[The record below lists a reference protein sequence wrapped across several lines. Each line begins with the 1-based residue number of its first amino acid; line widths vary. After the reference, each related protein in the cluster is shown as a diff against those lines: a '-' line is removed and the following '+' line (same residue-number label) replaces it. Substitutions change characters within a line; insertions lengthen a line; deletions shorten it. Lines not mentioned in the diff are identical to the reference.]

1 MVEQDLDK
9 SGDNHRP
16 PNGYIQRHFPMLP
29 WYSAPDKPFPRRKY
43 KCLKCL
49 EMMKRSSNAQVETA
63 LSEKKSQVE
72 CLVMSREKISLNE
85 VSEDKEVNKDDMS
98 VQDNCITS
106 KSWSDL
112 LKGPESSYSNGS
124 SKLVITRE
132 MPSNNLKEVF
142 DYVKLKSGRNH
153 NVLIQPRGLINIGN
167 VCFMNVILQVLVF
180 CPPFYNLL
188 DEIGKKMTHSLV
200 NNTSLISA
208 LISFIREFPII
219 DKPVLNGGTTVK
231 KDDFEEF
238 GEPFIPE
245 YVYMAMRGNKLF
257 DSMRRGHQEDAEE
270 FLGLLLDALH
280 EEFVQEMKPNADVF
294 PNNTIRYINCVD
306 FVSTNSFDYSQDKNE
321 NEWVEVGP
329 KQKTSIMRSA
339 TVSESPLTPIFT
351 GNFRSILRVSG
362 MKPSITLE
370 PYRSLQL
377 DIEPLHIGSIEE
389 ALQNITQPE
398 VLNGD
403 WHSSLGEKLKATK
416 QVFIETF
423 PQVLILHL
431 KRFIYDNVG
440 GAQKSYKNVHYPL
453 QFEIPPT
460 VMSPHRRIEKNIKF
474 ILFAV
479 VYHHGMSASGGHYT
493 VDLLRQDLHSWIR
506 IDDTH
511 ISHILPEHVIPSS
524 DSPNRFAYLLFYLR
538 L

>member
-1 MVEQDLDK
+1 M
-9 SGDNHRP
+9 
-16 PNGYIQRHFPMLP
+16 
-29 WYSAPDKPFPRRKY
+29 A
-43 KCLKCL
+43 
-49 EMMKRSSNAQVETA
+49 
-63 LSEKKSQVE
+63 
-72 CLVMSREKISLNE
+72 
-85 VSEDKEVNKDDMS
+85 
-98 VQDNCITS
+98 
-106 KSWSDL
+106 
-112 LKGPESSYSNGS
+112 
-124 SKLVITRE
+124 
-132 MPSNNLKEVF
+132 
-142 DYVKLKSGRNH
+142 H
-153 NVLIQPRGLINIGN
+153 NFAN
-167 VCFMNVILQVLVF
+167 
-180 CPPFYNLL
+180 
-188 DEIGKKMTHSLV
+188 D
-200 NNTSLISA
+200 TSLLSA
-208 LISFIREFPII
+208 LISFIREFPVI
-219 DKPVLNGGTTVK
+219 DRPVLNGGSASK
-231 KDDFEEF
+231 KDSFDEF

-245 YVYMAMRGNKLF
+245 YVYMAMRGNTLF

-280 EEFVQEMKPNADVF
+280 EEFVQEMKPNTDVF
-294 PNNTIRYINCVD
+294 SNNTVRHMNSVD
-306 FVSTNSFDYSQDKNE
+306 FASINSFDHPQDKNE

-351 GNFRSILRVSG
+351 GKFRSILRVPGTKS
-362 MKPSITLE
+362 SITLE

-398 VLNGD
+398 VLHGD

-431 KRFIYDNVG
+431 KRFTYDNVG

-453 QFEIPPT
+453 QFEIPPS

-474 ILFAV
+474 VLFAV

-493 VDLLRQDLHSWIR
+493 VDLLRQGLHSWIR

-538 L
+538 S

>member
-1 MVEQDLDK
+1 MGEQEQELNELENDMK
-9 SGDNHRP
+9 EQEKYSQR
-16 PNGYIQRHFPMLP
+16 YIPVLP

-43 KCLKCL
+43 KCLKCE
-49 EMMKRSSNAQVETA
+49 EMQKQIASNQNQVI
-63 LSEKKSQVE
+63 SFFEKKNQIKTLSINKEILKNDVPTQNT
-72 CLVMSREKISLNE
+72 CISP
-85 VSEDKEVNKDDMS
+85 
-98 VQDNCITS
+98 

-112 LKGPESSYSNGS
+112 LKKPNTTYIVSPSPKSTTVTNEVISNGFNQI
-124 SKLVITRE
+124 LNIVQ
-132 MPSNNLKEVF
+132 M
-142 DYVKLKSGRNH
+142 KLKKKKP
-153 NVLIQPRGLINIGN
+153 VLFQPRGLINIGN

-180 CPPFYNLL
+180 CIPFYNLL
-188 DEIGKKMTHSLV
+188 DEIGKKMAHNFV
-200 NNTSLISA
+200 NNTSLINA
-208 LISFIREFPII
+208 LLYRILFIREFSVIGQ
-219 DKPVLNGGTTVK
+219 PVLNGTSQEK
-231 KDDFEEF
+231 KNNMEDF

-245 YVYMAMRGNKLF
+245 YVYIAMRGNKLF

-280 EEFVQEMKPNADVF
+280 EEFVHEMKSGAFISGIYPSDYTDHMN
-294 PNNTIRYINCVD
+294 
-306 FVSTNSFDYSQDKNE
+306 STSMGSSNHSRDKNE

-329 KQKTSIMRSA
+329 KQKTSIVRSA
-339 TVSESPLTPIFT
+339 TVTESPLTPIFT
-351 GNFRSILRVSG
+351 GNFRSILRVAG

-398 VLNGD
+398 VLHGD

-416 QVFIETF
+416 QVFIETL

-431 KRFIYDNVG
+431 KRFVYDNVG
-440 GAQKSYKNVHYPL
+440 GTQKSYKNVHYPL

-460 VMSPHRRIEKNIKF
+460 VMSPHRRSEKNTKF
-474 ILFAV
+474 VLFAV

-493 VDLLRQDLHSWIR
+493 VDLLRQDMRSWIR

-511 ISHILPEHVIPSS
+511 ISHILSEHVIPSS
-524 DSPNRFAYLLFYLR
+524 DESPNRFAYLLFYLR

>member
-1 MVEQDLDK
+1 MVEQDPGG
-9 SGDNHRP
+9 SQNNHTAS
-16 PNGYIQRHFPMLP
+16 NGYFQGHFPMLP
-29 WYSAPDKPFPRRKY
+29 WYSVPDKPFPRRRY
-43 KCLKCL
+43 KCLKCY
-49 EMMKRSSNAQVETA
+49 EMMKRASNSQVQTVI
-63 LSEKKSQVE
+63 SEKKGQTE
-72 CLVMSREKISLNE
+72 CLTMSNEKKEINE
-85 VSEDKEVNKDDMS
+85 VSEDKEVNKEDTT
-98 VQDNCITS
+98 VQDDSITS

-112 LKGPESSYSNGS
+112 LKRPKSGYSNGTLEQTV
-124 SKLVITRE
+124 KKEKPT
-132 MPSNNLKEVF
+132 NNLKEVF
-142 DYVKLKSGRNH
+142 ECIKMKPEKTK

-188 DEIGKKMTHSLV
+188 DEIGKKMTHDLV
-200 NNTSLISA
+200 NDTSLISA

-219 DKPVLNGGTTVK
+219 DKPVLNGGTVIK

-280 EEFVQEMKPNADVF
+280 EEFVQEMKSNSDVF
-294 PNNTIRYINCVD
+294 PNNVIQYMNCVD
-306 FVSTNSFDYSQDKNE
+306 FVSANSFDNFQDKNE

-351 GNFRSILRVSG
+351 GNFRSILRVPG

-398 VLNGD
+398 VLHGD

-460 VMSPHRRIEKNIKF
+460 VMSPHRRVEKNIKF

-479 VYHHGMSASGGHYT
+479 VYHHGMSTSGGHYT

-511 ISHILPEHVIPSS
+511 ISHILAEHLISSS

-538 L
+538 S